1 MKRFLF
7 ILIVF
12 GIVFGVDMIVGIFS
26 KDLILNAPDV
36 GINQTNSVQALFYR
50 KSDILI
56 LGPSTANHHYNT
68 KILEDSLRLSAYNS
82 GYDGK
87 NILYSAMV
95 FYSYLQR
102 CSPKLVCMD
111 MLAPMMNDT
120 WNASVSEMNAFYG
133 LSSEVDRVIDDVSSM
148 IKKMELCS
156 NLYRYNNS

>member
-95 FYSYLQR
+95 F
-102 CSPKLVCMD
+102 
-111 MLAPMMNDT
+111 
-120 WNASVSEMNAFYG
+120 
-133 LSSEVDRVIDDVSSM
+133 
-148 IKKMELCS
+148 
-156 NLYRYNNS
+156 